1 MLILILQPYLII
13 WLRIAL
19 GGLSS
24 GGGIF
29 IFMPFLSCI
38 CILSALIVRAQIRNT
53 MAGGARP
60 GMEPK
65 VWIVI
70 LPVWL
75 IAFCIDITYLF
86 GTDYNSLGNV
96 LLAWLFT
103 GLAGLII
110 AVAMKIGS
118 RQSINLS
125 SQREA
130 LQQTRLHG

>member
-1 MLILILQPYLII
+1 
-13 WLRIAL
+13 
-19 GGLSS
+19 
-24 GGGIF
+24 
-29 IFMPFLSCI
+29 
-38 CILSALIVRAQIRNT
+38 
-53 MAGGARP
+53 
-60 GMEPK
+60 MEPK

-110 AVAMKIGS
+110 VIAMKIGS
-118 RQSINLS
+118 RQSTSLS
-125 SQREA
+125 SQEREA
-130 LQQTRLHG
+130 LQQIQVRG